1 MRLTQKDEF
10 DDFSNSKFLQDLNLK
25 LDEPITVTKK
35 VAVSVRQEPM
45 VIDGKM
51 NPKAIEAINKI
62 FLRYST
68 DGKMNSEHVRQFIGG
83 CIGDTTKQYKDKVEK
98 LFSDYDTE
106 KKNYLVVENII
117 DFFERAA
124 MDKPMIV
131 SSNFTS
137 LGIRPDFRLFE
148 ETEAE
153 SKQEDLPRWRLSQNP
168 KFYEVVFQMLDGNEK
183 LARPAWRLL
192 ERLPVSKSIYEQV
205 INIDETKL
213 AVLERSSPYKLL
225 YCLELYEYFLNS
237 EKKYLNESELA
248 WRDHFL
254 NNGGYDQ
261 LFELFCKLN
270 QQPTLK
276 DTERRILEFLLRML
290 SEYICGNYSGRD
302 ISTAIA
308 IYNSELELD
317 GILEFM
323 KTGSKPKGCSV
334 DVEKEYL
341 KLSSP
346 TKQEGRELQM
356 NVDMDSMLT

>member
-1 MRLTQKDEF
+1 
-10 DDFSNSKFLQDLNLK
+10 
-25 LDEPITVTKK
+25 
-35 VAVSVRQEPM
+35 
-45 VIDGKM
+45 
-51 NPKAIEAINKI
+51 
-62 FLRYST
+62 
-68 DGKMNSEHVRQFIGG
+68 
-83 CIGDTTKQYKDKVEK
+83 
-98 LFSDYDTE
+98 
-106 KKNYLVVENII
+106 
-117 DFFERAA
+117 
-124 MDKPMIV
+124 MIV

-323 KTGSKPKGCSV
+323 KTGSKPKSCSA